1 MPGIILQ
8 HDLLLNLGEEGGRRK
23 EGREGKKNKKER
35 GEEKEGEGEGG
46 RRRGRAK
53 EKEGEVWD
61 GWSLAIGEGGSIG
74 GGGG

>member
-35 GEEKEGEGEGG
+35 GEEKEGKKGG
-46 RRRGRAK
+46 RVMRVRRCYCTQDIYK
-53 EKEGEVWD
+53 NMYSMLCK
-61 GWSLAIGEGGSIG
+61 
-74 GGGG
+74 